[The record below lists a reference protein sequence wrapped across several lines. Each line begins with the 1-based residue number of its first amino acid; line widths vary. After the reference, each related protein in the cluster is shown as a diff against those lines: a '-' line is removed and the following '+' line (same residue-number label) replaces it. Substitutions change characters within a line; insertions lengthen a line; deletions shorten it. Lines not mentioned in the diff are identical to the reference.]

1 MSRLHLFNP
10 ENDIALA
17 HGKAQYT
24 APPNA
29 MRLHHAGALLPLWYC
44 EDNDQILAPY
54 TNIEWVE
61 NIKSLF
67 TLNGNIATSSSLAN
81 ITQCIPW
88 GWSQNAR
95 KQYLEFGVNASQLP
109 NDDSLTM
116 IRELSHRRLTVKISK
131 HLAQLGIHNPTQP
144 LNALN
149 SDDVIRYVNTHKSIY
164 LKSPWSSSGRGII
177 NSSTITID
185 ELRRRAEGIIRN
197 QGSVM
202 CEKALNK
209 EKDFAMLFYSDGV
222 STKYVGISSFF
233 NTANGA
239 YAGNIIGSQEFILN
253 SIRQYRSTHSLEE
266 IADALCQI
274 FSIIISPHYIG
285 YFGVDM
291 MIYFQNGKCEI
302 APCVEVNLRM
312 TMGVVAYLLSSRHI
326 AEGSRGKMCVE
337 YSSNKIKP
345 TKPQIIN
352 KKIKSGTIS
361 LIPPDKF
368 FNIYITVE

>member
-1 MSRLHLFNP
+1 MPRLHLFNP

-44 EDNDQILAPY
+44 EENDQILAPY
-54 TNIEWVE
+54 ANIEWVE

-67 TLNGNIATSSSLAN
+67 GLNGSVASTSSLAG
-81 ITQCIPW
+81 ITGYTPW

-95 KQYLEFGVNASQLP
+95 KQYLDFGVNASQLP
-109 NDDSLTM
+109 SDDSLTM
-116 IRELSHRRLTVKISK
+116 IRELSHRRLTVEISK
-131 HLAQLGIHNPTQP
+131 HLAQLGIYNPTQP
-144 LNALN
+144 YNAHN
-149 SDDVIRYVNTHKSIY
+149 CDDVIRYINTHKSIY

-177 NSSTITID
+177 SSTTITID
-185 ELRRRAEGIIRN
+185 ELRRRASGIIRN

-209 EKDFAMLFYSDGV
+209 EADFAMLFYSDGA

-233 NTANGA
+233 NTTNGA

-253 SIRQYRSTHSLEE
+253 SIRQYHSTHSLEE

-274 FSIIISPHYIG
+274 LSIIIAPHYIG
-285 YFGVDM
+285 YLGVDM
-291 MIYFQNGKCEI
+291 MIYFQNGKYEI
-302 APCVEVNLRM
+302 APCIEVNLRM
-312 TMGVVAYLLSSRHI
+312 TMGVVAFLLSSRHI
-326 AEGSRGKMCVE
+326 ADGSRGEMHIE
-337 YSSNKIKP
+337 YSHNKIKS
-345 TKPQIIN
+345 TKPHIIN
-352 KKIKSGTIS
+352 NKIKSGTIS
-361 LIPPDKF
+361 LIPPDDF